1 MTTQDFLSDLW
12 GRYALTYKNEGVFKS
27 HAPDS
32 TPRAS
37 TTLTPQSSNS
47 EKSTGAY
54 RSPVQIIQILPPMI
68 PPKYR
73 ERNQMNPLDQKE
85 KNIAME
91 RMESADPRINKTGM
105 HLKTGDRL
113 QNMDIQIPQF
123 NYAGIIGVVGI
134 LLGVVAIVWLA
145 RGKRNA

>member
-12 GRYALTYKNEGVFKS
+12 GRYALTYKNEAVFKS
-27 HAPDS
+27 HAP
-32 TPRAS
+32 TPTPNSS
-37 TTLTPQSSNS
+37 TTLTPQPSNT

-54 RSPVQIIQILPPMI
+54 RAPVQIIQILPPMI

-73 ERNQMNPLDQKE
+73 ERNQMNPLEQKE

-91 RMESADPRINKTGM
+91 RIESADPRINKTGM

-145 RGKRNA
+145 RGKKNA

>member
-12 GRYALTYKNEGVFKS
+12 GRYALTYKNEAVFKS
-27 HAPDS
+27 HPPDS
-32 TPRAS
+32 TPNAS
-37 TTLTPQSSNS
+37 TTLTPQPSNE

-54 RSPVQIIQILPPMI
+54 RAPVQIIQILPPMI

-73 ERNQMNPLDQKE
+73 ERNQMNPLEQKE

-91 RMESADPRINKTGM
+91 RIESADPRINKTGM
-105 HLKTGDRL
+105 HLKTGERL

-145 RGKRNA
+145 RGKRN